1 TTSRIE
7 PNKPTTNGALLE
19 EPNAE
24 VTIEVCKVV
33 RDGVVELA
41 ICRDPNETI
50 VTSGFLTAGNGYSLH
65 LKELLF

>member
-1 TTSRIE
+1 
-7 PNKPTTNGALLE
+7 TTNDALLE

-41 ICRDPNETI
+41 ICQDPNETI
-50 VTSGFLTAGNGYSLH
+50 ITSGFLTAGARYSLH
-65 LKELLF
+65 LKNSHFDGSASITR